1 MIYTVTLNPSLDYYL
16 HVDELNVGE
25 TNRSL
30 KERISFGGKG
40 LNVSAVLSVLGI
52 ENTALGFIG
61 GFTGDALVTGLE
73 NSNIKT
79 DFVRLSD
86 GLTRI
91 NVKVKSGNETELNA
105 AGPKITDAA
114 LRLLFEKL
122 EALNDGDTLVLAG
135 SVPLSLPD
143 TVYEDILSLLLGKD
157 IRVAVDASGRL
168 LLNALRFKPFLVK
181 PNLSELEELV
191 GKRLFGDR
199 QIADAARTLKARGA
213 ENVLV
218 SLGGDGA
225 LLVDKFDT
233 EHRVKAHCIKPV
245 NTVGAGDSM
254 VAGFLAGVDK
264 GFDYALWLSNIVG
277 AATAASEGLADRKGI
292 MTLAKDGCDDI
303 FRDFV

>member
-73 NSNIKT
+73 NANIKT
-79 DFVRLSD
+79 DFVRISD

-181 PNLSELEELV
+181 PNLSELEDSVFTDGEV
-191 GKRLFGDR
+191 SPRTT
-199 QIADAARTLKARGA
+199 IAE
-213 ENVLV
+213 ENVE
-218 SLGGDGA
+218 GA
-225 LLVDKFDT
+225 LTVTVLFSIS
-233 EHRVKAHCIKPV
+233 RV
-245 NTVGAGDSM
+245 
-254 VAGFLAGVDK
+254 
-264 GFDYALWLSNIVG
+264 
-277 AATAASEGLADRKGI
+277 R
-292 MTLAKDGCDDI
+292 
-303 FRDFV
+303 